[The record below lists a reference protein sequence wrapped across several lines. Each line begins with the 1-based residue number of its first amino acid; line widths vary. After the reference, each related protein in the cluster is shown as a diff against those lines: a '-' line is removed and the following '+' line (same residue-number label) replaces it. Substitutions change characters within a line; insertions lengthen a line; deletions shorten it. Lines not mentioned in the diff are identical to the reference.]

1 MARPTPAK
9 PQETVI
15 ITPPETVEEVVNYSP
30 LLIAGIGIIVFIIIL
45 RRRA

>member
-15 ITPPETVEEVVNYSP
+15 ITPPETVEKVIQYSP

-45 RRRA
+45 RRRV